1 MAGRLSAVDPTV
13 RETFGQVLSKAV
25 GPRRGEPLSVVE
37 TVDAALVVGGL
48 GLVAAVLGGL
58 RLRRSRS

>member
-1 MAGRLSAVDPTV
+1 VAGRLSTLDPTV
-13 RETFGQVLSKAV
+13 RDTLGQVLSKAV

-37 TVDAALVVGGL
+37 AVDAALVVGGL
-48 GLVAAVLGGL
+48 GLLAAVLGGL

>member
-1 MAGRLSAVDPTV
+1 VAGRLIAVDPTV
-13 RETFGQVLSKAV
+13 RETLGQVLSKAV

-48 GLVAAVLGGL
+48 GLLAAVVGGL
-58 RLRRSRS
+58 RHRRSRL

>member
-1 MAGRLSAVDPTV
+1 VAGRLIAFDPTV
-13 RETFGQVLSKAV
+13 RETLGQVLSKAV

-58 RLRRSRS
+58 RHRRSRL

>member
-1 MAGRLSAVDPTV
+1 MAGRLIAVDPTV
-13 RETFGQVLSKAV
+13 RETLGQVLSKAV

-58 RLRRSRS
+58 RHRRSRL

>member
-13 RETFGQVLSKAV
+13 RETLGQVLSKAV